1 MYPNANKENDV
12 GAMAWAQN
20 WLGFAGGETDS
31 TLSGRVAL
39 DKARFGY
46 SAELIAGLKDDHT
59 DLVRRHRE
67 IEQLALKGQYGAI
80 PLALAGFKNKL
91 DVHLLHENLQFYCY
105 LEQRLSRQADSLALI
120 KEFRA
125 EMNAIA
131 RAVVNFVKKYRA
143 EGVGVANHPAFMA
156 ELREMGALLARR
168 VEREEKDLYT
178 LYRP

>member
-1 MYPNANKENDV
+1 V
-12 GAMAWAQN
+12 GAMSWAQN
-20 WLGFAGGETDS
+20 WLGFADGETAS
-31 TLSGRVAL
+31 TPSGRVAL

-46 SAELIAGLKDDHT
+46 SAELIDGLKDDHA
-59 DLVRRHRE
+59 DLVRRYGE
-67 IEQLALKGQYGAI
+67 IEQLALKGTYGAI
-80 PLALAGFKNKL
+80 PMALAGFKNKL

-105 LEQRLSRQADSLALI
+105 LEQRLARRADSLALI
-120 KEFRA
+120 KEFRG

-143 EGVGVANHPAFMA
+143 EGVSAANSQAFLA
-156 ELREMGALLARR
+156 ELREMGALLAQR